1 MKVVDSMTPNPV
13 HVTPNDTLATARAL
27 MDPGDFR
34 CLPVVEGGK
43 LVGIITDRDIRKHA
57 DSLESTNVV
66 VAMTREVVCISPDD
80 TVNEAVRSLLAY
92 KIGGL
97 PVIRK
102 DKLVGIITT
111 TDILKAVL
119 GLPELDK

>member
-1 MKVVDSMTPNPV
+1 MKVVDSMTANPV
-13 HVTPNDTLATARAL
+13 HVTPNDTLTTARAL

-43 LVGIITDRDIRKHA
+43 LVGIITDRDIRKYS
-57 DSLESTNVV
+57 DSPDRTHVV
-66 VAMTREVVCISPDD
+66 VAMTREVVCIAPDD
-80 TVNEAVRSLLAY
+80 TVNEAVRTLLAY
-92 KIGGL
+92 KVGGL
-97 PVIRK
+97 PVIRE

>member
-1 MKVVDSMTPNPV
+1 MKVVDSMTPKPV
-13 HVTPNDTLATARAL
+13 HVTPGDTLTTARSL
-27 MDPGDFR
+27 MDREDFR

-43 LVGIITDRDIRKHA
+43 LVGIITDRDIRKHG
-57 DSLESTNVV
+57 DSLGSTNVG
-66 VAMTREVVCISPDD
+66 VAMTNDVVCISPDD
-80 TVNEAVRSLLAY
+80 SVNEAVRMLLAY
-92 KIGGL
+92 KVGGL

-111 TDILKAVL
+111 TDILRTVL

>member
-1 MKVVDSMTPNPV
+1 MKVVDIMTPNPV
-13 HVTPNDTLATARAL
+13 HVTPNDTLTTARSL

-43 LVGIITDRDIRKHA
+43 LIGIITDRDIRKHA
-57 DSLESTNVV
+57 DSLDSTNVA
-66 VAMTREVVCISPDD
+66 VAMTREIVCISPDD
-80 TVNEAVRSLLAY
+80 SVNEAVRSLLAY
-92 KIGGL
+92 KVGGL

-102 DKLVGIITT
+102 EKPVGIVTT

>member
-1 MKVVDSMTPNPV
+1 MKVIDSMTPNPV

-43 LVGIITDRDIRKHA
+43 LVGIITDRDIRKNW
-57 DSLESTNVV
+57 DSLDSTNVV
-66 VAMTREVVCISPDD
+66 VAMTKELVCISPDD
-80 TVNEAVRSLLAY
+80 SVNEAVRSLLAY
-92 KIGGL
+92 KVGGL
-97 PVIRK
+97 PVMSK

>member
-1 MKVVDSMTPNPV
+1 MKVVDIMTPNPA
-13 HVTPNDTLATARAL
+13 HVTPNDTLTSARAL

-34 CLPVVEGGK
+34 CLPVVGGGK

-57 DSLESTNVV
+57 DSLDSTNVV
-66 VAMTREVVCISPDD
+66 VAMTREVICVSPDD
-80 TVNEAVRSLLAY
+80 SVNEAVRSLLAY
-92 KIGGL
+92 KVGGL
-97 PVIRK
+97 PVIKK

-119 GLPELDK
+119 GLRELDK

>member
-1 MKVVDSMTPNPV
+1 
-13 HVTPNDTLATARAL
+13 
-27 MDPGDFR
+27 
-34 CLPVVEGGK
+34 

-92 KIGGL
+92 KVEGL